1 MISQG
6 EEINFIYKKNLYLE
20 GIYKKFIFFYKFF
33 TCRELDMN
41 FLFMKV
47 ISLSI

>member
-1 MISQG
+1 MIFQG

-33 TCRELDMN
+33 VCRELDMK
-41 FLFMKV
+41 F
-47 ISLSI
+47 ISLGI